1 MIVTL
6 AGHVDHGKTSIVRAL
21 TGVDTDRLAEEK
33 RRGLTIDLGF
43 AYTDLGGRRVGF
55 VDVPGHHRFV
65 HNMVAGIAGH
75 QYALLVVAADD
86 GVMPQSREHLAIL
99 RLLGLSGGVVALTKI
114 DRVPPERIDEVRDQI
129 LSLTTGSFLDDAEI
143 VPLSCETGT
152 GIGDLRTHL
161 ERAAT
166 TSQTPV
172 DDRPFRLAID
182 RAFTV
187 RGSGVVVTGTVVSGT
202 ARLDDRL
209 VMASTGN
216 PVRVRGLYVQ
226 DEPSATA
233 AVGDRTAVNIAGA
246 GLDDVRRGDWLLDPG
261 MREPVSRFAVELF
274 VLEDFPRALKHNAPL
289 HVYHATSHT
298 QARVLLIEGA
308 PIEPG
313 GAATVD
319 LACQEPLHVK
329 VGDRIVVR
337 DHDLECTLGGGRVVD
352 LDVPDS
358 RRRSSS
364 RKERLADTRPDDPV
378 ATLERLSRKAPV
390 KATEFARHWNL
401 AGRYVDGIVKDLS
414 LASLEGYLL
423 RPDLLG
429 EASGFVA
436 VKLADHHRLNPDSP
450 GLTADEI
457 CSGSAA
463 ERHAQRLALASMVEG
478 GSLRVESG
486 RYAEAAHQAAIPANV
501 TRLFDEVRSLLD
513 STQPPSLGDLAK
525 RFRRPFPEFEREM
538 RALPAF
544 NLAVRVSD
552 TRYFLPER
560 LLELAQLAVQLDTR
574 APFTVRQFRDAA
586 GMGRNVVIEVLE
598 YFDGRGF
605 TQRIGDTRRVVGD
618 SSQITTPPTLIA

>member
-43 AYTDLGGRRVGF
+43 AYTDLGGQRVGF

-65 HNMVAGIAGH
+65 HNMVAGIAGR

-99 RLLGLSGGVVALTKI
+99 RLLGLRGGVVALTKI
-114 DRVPPERIDEVRDQI
+114 DRVAPERIDEVRSQI
-129 LSLTTGSFLDDAEI
+129 RSLTKGTFLADSQIIA
-143 VPLSCETGT
+143 LSCETET
-152 GIGDLRTHL
+152 GIADLRAHL
-161 ERAAT
+161 EQAAM
-166 TSQTPV
+166 TSRTGV

-202 ARLDDRL
+202 AGLDDRL

-216 PVRVRGLYVQ
+216 PVRIRGLHVQ

-233 AVGDRTAVNIAGA
+233 AIGDRAAVNLAGVDVD
-246 GLDDVRRGDWLLDPG
+246 GVRRGDWLVDPV
-261 MREPVSRFAVELF
+261 MREPASRFAVHLS
-274 VLEDFPRALKHNAPL
+274 VLEDFPRTLKHNAPL

-298 QARVLLIEGA
+298 QARTLLIEGA

-313 GAATVD
+313 AAAIVD

-329 VGDRIVVR
+329 VGDRVVVR

-352 LDVPDS
+352 LAVPDS
-358 RRRSSS
+358 RRRSPV
-364 RKERLADTRPDDPV
+364 RKERLAATRPDDPI
-378 ATLERLSRKAPV
+378 ATLDALSRHAPLP
-390 KATEFARHWNL
+390 ATEFARHWNL
-401 AGRYVDGIVKDLS
+401 AGRRLDGVVKDLG
-414 LASLEGYLL
+414 LANLEGYLL
-423 RPDLLG
+423 HPDLFSATTG
-429 EASGFVA
+429 TISQ
-436 VKLADHHRLNPDSP
+436 KLAHHHRQHPDSP
-450 GLTADEI
+450 GLTADEV
-457 CSGSAA
+457 CTGNTA
-463 ERHAQRLALASMVEG
+463 ERHAQRLTLAALVEA
-478 GSLRVESG
+478 GSLRLESG

-501 TRLFDEVRSLLD
+501 THLFDQVRSLLD

-525 RFRRPFPEFEREM
+525 RFGRPFPEFEREM

-544 NLAVRVSD
+544 NLAVRVSE
-552 TRYFLPER
+552 TRYFLPYR
-560 LLELAQLAVQLDTR
+560 LLELAELAGQLDAR

-618 SSQITTPPTLIA
+618 ASRIAAPQS